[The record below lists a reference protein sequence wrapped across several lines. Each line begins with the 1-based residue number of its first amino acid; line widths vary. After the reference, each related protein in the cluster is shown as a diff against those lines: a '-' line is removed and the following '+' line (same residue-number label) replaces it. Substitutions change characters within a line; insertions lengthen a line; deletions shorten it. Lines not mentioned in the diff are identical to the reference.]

1 MSEAGALV
9 DIVGLQDSSG
19 ELLQKVVLFIGTLGG
34 RENAQPVV
42 GGLISDFCQALG
54 GEGERLIPGNRA
66 EAT

>member
-19 ELLQKVVLFIGTLGG
+19 ELLQEIVLLIGTLGG
-34 RENAQPVV
+34 RENSQPVV
-42 GGLISDFCQALG
+42 GGLIPNLCQALG
-54 GEGERLIPGNRA
+54 GEGERLIPGNGA